1 MIVSL
6 LNEKGGVG
14 KTTLATNLACFYA
27 HNGLEVFLVDAD
39 PQGTAMDWHSMRDG
53 VKCGS
58 GEVACVSLPSS
69 DLEKKIAP
77 LYRNADVVLIDTPGT
92 LSPVTVSAIKAS
104 GVSLLPVMP
113 SAGDLWAVQDAVEV
127 VEERRAIAGAP
138 EARFVVSCA
147 KVGTRL
153 TREVNSALSSLP
165 FPALDGRTHNREV
178 YKRALGEGRSV
189 LDYDAPKAEKEITQV
204 AEETS
209 AVYQQTPHHS

>member
-1 MIVSL
+1 MIVSF

-14 KTTLATNLACFYA
+14 KTTLATNLACAYA
-27 HNGLEVFLVDAD
+27 TEGKSVVLVDAD
-39 PQGTAMDWHSMRDG
+39 PQGTATDWFEAREGPVKTHLSLLSCPDG
-53 VKCGS
+53 N
-58 GEVACVSLPSS
+58 LDS
-69 DLEKKIAP
+69 DLSGLAQE
-77 LYRNADVVLIDTPGT
+77 RDVILIDTPGS
-92 LSPVTVSAIKAS
+92 LSGVTVQAIRESDVA
-104 GVSLLPVMP
+104 LLPVMP

-165 FPALDGRTHNREV
+165 FSALDGRTHNREV

-209 AVYQQTPHHS
+209 AVYHQPHHS